1 MPNLARAILVI
12 VAVFVV
18 AVGITL
24 VVRKRTA
31 GVESLGPALS
41 SADLRIKDVDLEEV
55 TNGVRW
61 LLRAEQAL
69 MYDQEGRTNLRNLTV
84 RVFQKDRSWTILG
97 DEGDLDQK
105 TKNVEIRKNV
115 VITSSDGLRM
125 DTSVIHWDADAQ
137 RLWTDEPV
145 TLSRDGSVI
154 QGTAFDMTT
163 DDENATVAGRVRAT
177 FTRSR
182 RDGWPPSRAP
192 PPS

>member
-18 AVGITL
+18 AVRITL

-105 TKNVEIRKNV
+105 TKNVEVRKNV

-182 RDGWPPSRAP
+182 
-192 PPS
+192 

>member
-18 AVGITL
+18 AVSITL
-24 VVRKRTA
+24 VVRSRTA
-31 GVESLGPALS
+31 RVESLGPAPS

-61 LLRAEQAL
+61 QLRAEQAL

-105 TKNVEIRKNV
+105 TKNVEVRKNV

-182 RDGWPPSRAP
+182 
-192 PPS
+192 

>member
-182 RDGWPPSRAP
+182 
-192 PPS
+192 

>member
-31 GVESLGPALS
+31 RVESLGPALA

-182 RDGWPPSRAP
+182 
-192 PPS
+192 

>member
-18 AVGITL
+18 AVTATL
-24 VVRKRTA
+24 VIRSRTA
-31 GVESLGPALS
+31 RVEPIGPALS
-41 SADLRIKDVDLEEV
+41 TADLRIKEVDLEEV
-55 TNGVRW
+55 TKGVRW
-61 LLRAEQAL
+61 RLRAEQAL
-69 MYDQEGRTNLRNLTV
+69 MYEQEGRTNLRNLTV

-105 TKNVEIRKNV
+105 SKNVEVRKNV

-125 DTSVIHWDADAQ
+125 DTNVIRWDADAQ

-154 QGTAFDMTT
+154 QGTAFELTT
-163 DDENATVAGRVRAT
+163 DDEMATVAGRVRAT
-177 FTRSR
+177 FASSSER
-182 RDGWPPSRAP
+182 
-192 PPS
+192 

>member
-31 GVESLGPALS
+31 RVEAPGPALS

-61 LLRAEQAL
+61 RLRAEQAL

-84 RVFQKDRSWTILG
+84 RVFQRFVRPSWSYIRACSARS
-97 DEGDLDQK
+97 
-105 TKNVEIRKNV
+105 RKRTPLV
-115 VITSSDGLRM
+115 TSSRSTSLIRRSADDSAGPSDSTRAVRFRT
-125 DTSVIHWDADAQ
+125 TSVIPTATTNTATITRIARA
-137 RLWTDEPV
+137 RLGME
-145 TLSRDGSVI
+145 
-154 QGTAFDMTT
+154 F
-163 DDENATVAGRVRAT
+163 
-177 FTRSR
+177 
-182 RDGWPPSRAP
+182 
-192 PPS
+192 

>member
-145 TLSRDGSVI
+145 TLSR
-154 QGTAFDMTT
+154 
-163 DDENATVAGRVRAT
+163 NVR
-177 FTRSR
+177 
-182 RDGWPPSRAP
+182 W
-192 PPS
+192 

>member
-31 GVESLGPALS
+31 RVESLGPALS

-182 RDGWPPSRAP
+182 
-192 PPS
+192 

>member
-1 MPNLARAILVI
+1 
-12 VAVFVV
+12 
-18 AVGITL
+18 
-24 VVRKRTA
+24 
-31 GVESLGPALS
+31 
-41 SADLRIKDVDLEEV
+41 VDLEEV

-61 LLRAEQAL
+61 RLRAEQAL

-105 TKNVEIRKNV
+105 TKNVEVRKNV

-125 DTSVIHWDADAQ
+125 DTNVIHWDADAQ

-177 FTRSR
+177 STRAATVSCGPCPPAPSASSR
-182 RDGWPPSRAP
+182 GTAGPAP
-192 PPS
+192 PAAPSTTISSSASSCSATRACGKRTTW

>member
-31 GVESLGPALS
+31 GVESLGPAPS

-182 RDGWPPSRAP
+182 
-192 PPS
+192 

>member
-125 DTSVIHWDADAQ
+125 DTNVIHWDADAQ

-163 DDENATVAGRVRAT
+163 DDETATVAGRVRAT

-182 RDGWPPSRAP
+182 AQ
-192 PPS
+192 

>member
-12 VAVFVV
+12 VAVFVI

-31 GVESLGPALS
+31 RVESLGLAPS

-61 LLRAEQAL
+61 RLRAEQAL

-84 RVFQKDRSWTILG
+84 RVFQKDRSWMILG

-105 TKNVEIRKNV
+105 TKNV

-163 DDENATVAGRVRAT
+163 DDENATVGGRVRAT

-182 RDGWPPSRAP
+182 
-192 PPS
+192 

>member
-97 DEGDLDQK
+97 D
-105 TKNVEIRKNV
+105 RKSTRLN
-115 VITSSDGLRM
+115 SSHLGI
-125 DTSVIHWDADAQ
+125 SYA
-137 RLWTDEPV
+137 
-145 TLSRDGSVI
+145 
-154 QGTAFDMTT
+154 
-163 DDENATVAGRVRAT
+163 
-177 FTRSR
+177 
-182 RDGWPPSRAP
+182 
-192 PPS
+192 

>member
-105 TKNVEIRKNV
+105 TKNVEVRKNV

-125 DTSVIHWDADAQ
+125 DTNVIHWDADAQ

-182 RDGWPPSRAP
+182 
-192 PPS
+192 

>member
-105 TKNVEIRKNV
+105 TKNVEVRKNV

-182 RDGWPPSRAP
+182 
-192 PPS
+192 

>member
-61 LLRAEQAL
+61 RLRAEQAL

-105 TKNVEIRKNV
+105 TKNVEVRKNV

-125 DTSVIHWDADAQ
+125 DTNVIHWDADAQ

-182 RDGWPPSRAP
+182 
-192 PPS
+192 

>member
-1 MPNLARAILVI
+1 MPNLARAILIV

-18 AVGITL
+18 AVATTL
-24 VVRKRTA
+24 VVRTRTA
-31 GVESLGPALS
+31 RVEALGPAPS
-41 SADLRIKDVDLEEV
+41 TADLRIKEVDLEEV
-55 TNGVRW
+55 TKGVRW
-61 LLRAEQAL
+61 RLRAEQAL
-69 MYDQEGRTNLRNLTV
+69 MYEQEGRTNLKSLTV
-84 RVFQKDRSWTILG
+84 RVFQKDRSWTIVG
-97 DEGDLDQK
+97 EEGDLHQK
-105 TKNVEIRKNV
+105 IRTVEVRKNV

-163 DDENATVAGRVRAT
+163 DDETATVAGRVRAT

-182 RDGWPPSRAP
+182 AQ
-192 PPS
+192 

>member
-1 MPNLARAILVI
+1 
-12 VAVFVV
+12 
-18 AVGITL
+18 
-24 VVRKRTA
+24 
-31 GVESLGPALS
+31 
-41 SADLRIKDVDLEEV
+41 
-55 TNGVRW
+55 
-61 LLRAEQAL
+61 

-84 RVFQKDRSWTILG
+84 RVFQKDRSWMILG

-105 TKNVEIRKNV
+105 TKNVEVRKNV

-182 RDGWPPSRAP
+182 
-192 PPS
+192 

>member
-61 LLRAEQAL
+61 RLRAEQAL

-182 RDGWPPSRAP
+182 
-192 PPS
+192 

>member
-105 TKNVEIRKNV
+105 TKNVEVRKNV

-177 FTRSR
+177 FTRS
-182 RDGWPPSRAP
+182 P
-192 PPS
+192 